1 LRRSVQW
8 AELGTMDLQL
18 AGTSALV
25 CGASQG
31 LGFAIAEALA
41 LDGCRVGLLARNAAK
56 LEAHVADFAQR
67 GLSAVALPADMGNW
81 LSLAA
86 ALQRFGN
93 PSILVNNSGGP
104 PPVDVT
110 AVDPNLWRQQ
120 FEIMVL
126 NQMRLTEAVLP
137 AMRQARFGRILS
149 VASTSIVEPI
159 PVLAVSNALRA
170 ALANWMKTLAGV
182 VAKDGV
188 TVNMLLPGSFAT
200 ARIESMNA
208 RDAAQRGVSV
218 ESVVAEST
226 AGIPMG
232 RYGDPKEFGAVA
244 AFLASPR
251 ASYVTGQMIR
261 IDGGATRST

>member
-1 LRRSVQW
+1 
-8 AELGTMDLQL
+8 MDLDL
-18 AGTSALV
+18 KNRTALV

-31 LGFAIAEALA
+31 LGFAIAAALA
-41 LDGCRVGLLARNAAK
+41 QEGCKVGLLARNAAQLDQHVK
-56 LEAHVADFAQR
+56 AFADEGIEA
-67 GLSAVALPADMGNW
+67 LALPADMGDW
-81 LSLAA
+81 AQLQM
-86 ALQRFGN
+86 ALTRFGM
-93 PSILVNNSGGP
+93 PDILVNNSGGP

-110 AVDPNLWRQQ
+110 TVDPDLWRKQ
-120 FEIMVL
+120 FETMVL

-182 VAKDGV
+182 VARDGV

-208 RDAAQRGVSV
+208 LDAAQRGVDV

>member
-1 LRRSVQW
+1 
-8 AELGTMDLQL
+8 MDLHL
-18 AGTSALV
+18 AGTRALV

-41 LDGCRVGLLARNAAK
+41 LEGCHVGLLARNAAK
-56 LEAHVADFAQR
+56 LEGHAADFARR
-67 GLSAVALPADMGNW
+67 GLAAMALPADMGDW
-81 LSLAA
+81 PSLAA
-86 ALQRFGN
+86 ALARFGS
-93 PSILVNNSGGP
+93 PAILVNNSGGP

-110 AVDPNLWRQQ
+110 RVDPDLWRQQ
-120 FEIMVL
+120 FEVMVL

-137 AMRQARFGRILS
+137 AMRRAKFGRILS

-170 ALANWMKTLAGV
+170 ALANWMKTLAGT
-182 VAKDGV
+182 VARDGV

-200 ARIESMNA
+200 ARIESM
-208 RDAAQRGVSV
+208 DAAEADARKLP
-218 ESVVAEST
+218 VAEIV
-226 AGIPMG
+226 AEAAAAIPAG
-232 RYGDPKEFGAVA
+232 RYGDPKEFAAVA